1 MLFLWSVLWWL
12 QVEGVLY
19 VAVVREKEAAWRE
32 YKQALQKDRTAG
44 HVDVEARHSNIFRVS
59 VNTAGRTSVR
69 FYLVYEELL
78 VRTAGRYSYT
88 LNIRYCSTPDQHC
101 TVPQPA
107 PPPGGLQRHRQHS
120 GDKQARHPHRP
131 QVPYI
136 LYSTS
141 VSVMW

>member
-1 MLFLWSVLWWL
+1 M
-12 QVEGVLY
+12 EGVLY

-78 VRTAGRYSYT
+78 VRTAGRYTYT
-88 LNIRYCSTPDQHC
+88 LNIRYSSTPDQHC

-120 GDKQARHPHRP
+120 GDSRGN
-131 QVPYI
+131 
-136 LYSTS
+136 
-141 VSVMW
+141 